1 MAATG
6 CAVRHDARRLQ
17 PDRLYHTTLLAGSAW
32 PTLTLYSG
40 LLPGDFWLQD
50 AFILKFEAGGRDR
63 LVTHTDDSEL
73 SFNLLLSH
81 PRDFGGGGTS
91 FEAAGETVRPQQ
103 GEMLSHFGRVRHAG
117 EPTTEGTRYVLVGF
131 VRARPLAAA
140 WREIGKEEAPP
151 EEE

>member
-1 MAATG
+1 MT
-6 CAVRHDARRLQ
+6 
-17 PDRLYHTTLLAGSAW
+17 
-32 PTLTLYSG
+32 
-40 LLPGDFWLQD
+40 PGDFWLQD
-50 AFILKFEAGGRDR
+50 AFILKFEAGGHDR

-81 PRDFGGGGTS
+81 PRDFDGGGTS
-91 FEAAGETVRPQQ
+91 FEAAAETVRPQQ

-140 WREIGKEEAPP
+140 WREIGKEEIPP
-151 EEE
+151 EEEYALDD

>member
-1 MAATG
+1 MAMR
-6 CAVRHDARRLQ
+6 AVHM
-17 PDRLYHTTLLAGSAW
+17 
-32 PTLTLYSG
+32 
-40 LLPGDFWLQD
+40 QD
-50 AFILKFEAGGRDR
+50 AFVVRYDAVGQDR
-63 LVTHTDDSEL
+63 LATHTDDSEL

-91 FEAAGETVRPQQ
+91 FEAAAETVRPQQ

-140 WREIGKEEAPP
+140 WREIGKEEIPP

>member
-1 MAATG
+1 MNVT
-6 CAVRHDARRLQ
+6 
-17 PDRLYHTTLLAGSAW
+17 LYRSIWPLLAAQFGM
-32 PTLTLYSG
+32 T
-40 LLPGDFWLQD
+40 PGDFWLQD
-50 AFILKFEAGGRDR
+50 AFILKFEAGSHDR
-63 LVTHTDDSEL
+63 LVTHTGDSEL

-91 FEAAGETVRPQQ
+91 FEAAAETVRPQQ

-140 WREIGKEEAPP
+140 WREIGKEEILP

>member
-1 MAATG
+1 MQSSAA
-6 CAVRHDARRLQ
+6 AAA
-17 PDRLYHTTLLAGSAW
+17 PS
-32 PTLTLYSG
+32 
-40 LLPGDFWLQD
+40 
-50 AFILKFEAGGRDR
+50 
-63 LVTHTDDSEL
+63 
-73 SFNLLLSH
+73 
-81 PRDFGGGGTS
+81 RDFGGGSTS

-151 EEE
+151 EEESEIPSGVLD

>member
-1 MAATG
+1 M
-6 CAVRHDARRLQ
+6 
-17 PDRLYHTTLLAGSAW
+17 
-32 PTLTLYSG
+32 
-40 LLPGDFWLQD
+40 
-50 AFILKFEAGGRDR
+50 
-63 LVTHTDDSEL
+63 THTDDSEL

-151 EEE
+151 EEESEIPSGVLD